1 MMYQTLSQCKVVVDE
16 VSHSIMQEEYMDSIK
31 EQLVEV
37 TYSWCNGHTFEEIC
51 KMTDS
56 FEGSIIRTLR
66 RLDELLK
73 QMDNAAKVIGNQ
85 VLLD

>member
-1 MMYQTLSQCKVVVDE
+1 
-16 VSHSIMQEEYMDSIK
+16 MDSIK

-85 VLLD
+85 VLII

>member
-1 MMYQTLSQCKVVVDE
+1 
-16 VSHSIMQEEYMDSIK
+16 MDSIK

-37 TYSWCNGHTFEEIC
+37 TYNWCNGQSFEEVC
-51 KMTDS
+51 KQTDS

-73 QMDNAAKVIGNQ
+73 QMDNAAKVIGNRDLSEKF
-85 VLLD
+85 VEASKCLKRGIVFAASLYL